1 MRSLYRALQVIA
13 KRTLLKLLLIFILVS
28 ILAILHLRITITNLG
43 EASYNFVVLGRE
55 AWPPDFS
62 VISKR
67 ASWAH
72 PPCGSSIDWV
82 CSPAVV
88 GMVQTIEIAFLAP
101 PEAGVRGYPHGL
113 FGLDDLESLLSS
125 CCRVHFPPIPSTVA
139 LSSPNKS
146 IVGQLFVTV

>member
-72 PPCGSSIDWV
+72 PPCESSIDWV

-88 GMVQTIEIAFLAP
+88 GMVQTIEIAFLATVLGM
-101 PEAGVRGYPHGL
+101 AI
-113 FGLDDLESLLSS
+113 SLPLAVVSATNLSPMWLAQATRQLLAAL
-125 CCRVHFPPIPSTVA
+125 RVVPSLIWA
-139 LSSPNKS
+139 L
-146 IVGQLFVTV
+146 IFVILVGI